1 MQRPHIVLFWT
12 FLMIP
17 FFQFAQEKIIDH
29 TAYNDWKRIG
39 EISISNDGNYS
50 VYSVNPY
57 KGDGFL
63 YVVNNITGKKDSIAR
78 GKNPQFTYD
87 GSILVFKIAPKQEA
101 LRKAELDK
109 QKKEKWPKDSLA
121 VLFLKNDSL
130 VKFPNLKE
138 VKIAEKSNVIA
149 YTINN
154 NNPFPK
160 AETKQKDLKNY
171 LSYYP
176 QLTSR
181 KSEAKSAVYAYL
193 NGSLKKYG
201 TYESDGNLLTILNFD
216 KNTSAKFINV
226 SEFSVSESGT
236 QIGFLE
242 QRTVTTMA
250 TKKAKSKTGSDSLRL
265 FVYNSVDKKTWLDKT
280 SYREFSDLNFST
292 DGKTLIGLAN
302 VDTLANRNWS
312 LLSYETANGTKKIII
327 DSTQFFEETKTL
339 TDHFSP
345 YFVNNNEDIFF
356 GVWDEEDIPV
366 KDTIL
371 ENEKVKLDIWHWQ
384 DERIQPEQLYQ
395 IKRGDN
401 RSNLYVYH
409 LKSNSF
415 VELADDS
422 LDVRIENQDRQIRLL
437 ASCEKPYRAKNWE
450 SPNAND
456 LYVIDVQTGEKQLL
470 KRNNYFDA
478 SISPG
483 GSYFSSFDDATQQY
497 TVRDLNSKKEVCAT
511 CNTKENYMSDL
522 NGMPMMNGPIGTI
535 AWTKNENGLLIQAE
549 HDIVYFDI
557 HSAKAT
563 SIVESLKQNA
573 ADTNYNYTISN
584 LLRDSLTFSP
594 ENLVLTQFNE
604 KTKESKVFALSGTFP
619 NVAYQLI
626 DGSNHNFFGFKR
638 GLNASTMIYQ
648 KQSNIDYPDL
658 YKTAKPGAEIAKI
671 SNTNPQQ
678 KDYNWSTV
686 ELIEWKSYSGIPLE
700 GLLYKPQN
708 FDPNKSYPL
717 LVYYYELYSDEIH
730 NHYAPK
736 PTASIIFPTEYASAG
751 YLVLI
756 PDIRYKPG
764 YPARG
769 AYDCIMSGT
778 DAVLKKY
785 PNVDS
790 TRMGLQG
797 QSWGGYQTAQL
808 ITMTNRYKAAMAG
821 APVSNM
827 FSAYGGIRWGSGFS
841 RQFQYEHTQS
851 RIGKTIWEAPELYVE
866 NSPLFHLPNV
876 KTPLLIMAN
885 DQDGAVPWYQGIE
898 LYMGLRR
905 LSKPVWMLNYN
916 GDDHNLMKP
925 ANRMDLSIRMRQ
937 FFDCYLLNQ
946 PAPNW
951 LANGI
956 PAADKGV
963 GIQYDIKK

>member
-1 MQRPHIVLFWT
+1 MQRPQKVLFWI
-12 FLMIP
+12 FLIVP

-39 EISISNDGNYS
+39 EISISSDGNYS
-50 VYSVNPY
+50 VYSINPY

-63 YVVNNITGKKDSIAR
+63 YVVNNLTGKKDSIAR
-78 GKNPQFTYD
+78 GKNPAFTYD

-121 VLFLKNDSL
+121 ILFLKNDSL

-138 VKIAEKSNVIA
+138 VKIAEKSNVVA
-149 YTINN
+149 FTVNN
-154 NNPFPK
+154 NK
-160 AETKQKDLKNY
+160 ISSGIMTSKDLKTFE
-171 LSYYP
+171 SYYP
-176 QLTSR
+176 NLGTK
-181 KSEAKSAVYAYL
+181 KSEAKMALLAYFNGLL
-193 NGSLKKYG
+193 NKKTG
-201 TYESDGNLLTILNFD
+201 DYESEGNVLTILNLD
-216 KNTSAKFINV
+216 KNTSAKFINATD
-226 SEFSVSESGT
+226 FSVSESGKLV
-236 QIGFLE
+236 GFLE
-242 QRTVTTMA
+242 QRKSTIYA
-250 TKKAKSKTGSDSLRL
+250 TRKTKAKTGQDSLRL
-265 FVYNSVDKKTWLDKT
+265 FVYNTVERKTWLDKNA
-280 SYREFSDLNFST
+280 YREFFGMGFSKDESQIT
-292 DGKTLIGLAN
+292 GLVTL
-302 VDTLANRNWS
+302 DTLANRNWTLAGFDAAS
-312 LLSYETANGTKKIII
+312 GARKIII
-327 DSTQFFEETKTL
+327 DSTQTFEGGKTL
-339 TDHFSP
+339 TTHFVP
-345 YFVNNNEDIFF
+345 YYVNNDQDILF
-356 GVWDEEDIPV
+356 GVWDEEDIAV
-366 KDTIL
+366 KDSIL
-371 ENEKVKLDIWHWQ
+371 ESEKVKLDIWHWQ

-409 LKSNSF
+409 LKTNSF
-415 VELADDS
+415 VQLADDT
-422 LDVRIENQDRQIRLL
+422 LDVRIENQDKQVRLL
-437 ASCEKPYRAKNWE
+437 ASCEKPYRFKNWE

-456 LYVIDVQTGEKQLL
+456 LYAVDVQTGEKQLL
-470 KRNNYFDA
+470 KKNNYFDA
-478 SISPG
+478 SISPSG
-483 GSYFSSFDDATQQY
+483 KYFSSFDNATQHY
-497 TVRDLNSKKEVCAT
+497 TILDLDSKKEVCAT
-511 CNTKENYMSDL
+511 CNTKENYMTDL
-522 NGMPMMNGPIGTI
+522 NGMPMMNGPMGTI

-573 ADTNYNYTISN
+573 ADTNYNYTLTN
-584 LLRDSLTFSP
+584 LLKDSLTFSP

-604 KTKESKVFALSGTFP
+604 KTKASKVFTLSGTFP
-619 NVAYQLI
+619 NVNYQLI
-626 DGSNHNFFGFKR
+626 DGSNHSFFGFKR
-638 GLNASTMIYQ
+638 GSNAPTLIFQ
-648 KQSNIDYPDL
+648 KQSNADYPDL
-658 YKTAKPGAEIAKI
+658 YKTAKPGDEIVRI
-671 SNTNPQQ
+671 SSTNPQQ

-708 FDPNKSYPL
+708 FDPEKSYPL
-717 LVYYYELYSDEIH
+717 LVYYYEMYSDEFH

-736 PTASIIFPTEYASAG
+736 PTASIIYPTEYASAG
-751 YLVLI
+751 YVVLI
-756 PDIRYKPG
+756 PDIRYQPG

-785 PNVDS
+785 TNVDS

-937 FFDCYLLNQ
+937 FFDYYLLNQ
-946 PAPNW
+946 EAPNW

-956 PAADKGV
+956 PATDKGV